1 MKKHAAATAADPRT
15 TLAAAI
21 PSMDLLTCLDKIDDS
36 TNGEPPRFIALA
48 VAFIFAVVVKAL
60 RMALQNMPE
69 WRGASS
75 YDKQPNLRG
84 CDRCVCTRCLHRKQQ
99 RTSRLLEDY
108 VVRIDARGS
117 GWNGTPRKMAAPRC
131 LGIHEEREAVV
142 AANLERANVAVQRT
156 VIGHTE
162 AQGVQYLDGLI
173 FPVQHGA
180 ADQSCAGLPQQKPSR
195 QVNYDDNSFLFRSRA
210 MLRHAPAP
218 LPRPAPSVGLA
229 GLRGR
234 VAMLWRLGRPP
245 CAPADAA
252 DRRHHV

>member
-69 WRGASS
+69 WRGAPS

-84 CDRCVCTRCLHRKQQ
+84 CDRCVCTRCLHRKQ
-99 RTSRLLEDY
+99 RPSRLLEDY

-117 GWNGTPRKMAAPRC
+117 GWNGTSRKMAAPRC

-173 FPVQHGA
+173 FPVQHGSSRSKLCRTSTAKAVA
-180 ADQSCAGLPQQKPSR
+180 ASELRRRLVP
-195 QVNYDDNSFLFRSRA
+195 VSFP
-210 MLRHAPAP
+210 RHAKACT
-218 LPRPAPSVGLA
+218 RPSSASSTIC
-229 GLRGR
+229 RTGR
-234 VAMLWRLGRPP
+234 TAWSSCNAVA
-245 CAPADAA
+245 A
-252 DRRHHV
+252 